1 MIRYEQ
7 ITPRQAVELILQGKS
22 DEIYVETIEGLREV
36 NQKEILVTHIGNVNW
51 FIRIS
56 DIENG
61 S

>member
-1 MIRYEQ
+1 MIKYEQ

-56 DIENG
+56 GIENG